1 MCDVSCRYAARQQ
14 WLLHWLSHNHLP
26 VRSAA
31 AQLIALSA
39 SSMDAPAAE
48 ALLALL
54 LANLPTVSPGSSSS
68 SKLLEEQEG
77 SMLAVGE
84 LSAAGEGKGKG
95 GRLGPQEGSM
105 RAVCEVNE
113 RGGGGS

>member
-1 MCDVSCRYAARQQ
+1 MCDLLSCRYAARQQ

-31 AQLIALSA
+31 AQLLALSA
-39 SSMDAPAAE
+39 SSIKDATAAE
-48 ALLALL
+48 ALLTLL

-84 LSAAGEGKGKG
+84 VSAAGEGKGEA
-95 GRLGPQEGSM
+95 R
-105 RAVCEVNE
+105 EVE
-113 RGGGGS
+113 SWDHRRRPMWQ